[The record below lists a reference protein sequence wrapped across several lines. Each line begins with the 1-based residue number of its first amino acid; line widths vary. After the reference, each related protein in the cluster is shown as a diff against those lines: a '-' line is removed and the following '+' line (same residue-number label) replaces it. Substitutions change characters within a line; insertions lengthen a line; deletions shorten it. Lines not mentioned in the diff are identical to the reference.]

1 MRRACYLLGLLGCG
15 LWYLL
20 SGSWLGWILLLA
32 LAALP
37 WLSLLLTVPA
47 LCTFS
52 LTPTGPDNL
61 QVGENGTFLLLGAC
75 QMPMPPFQGKLQFR
89 NLRTNQ
95 ITSLNLDRILSAL
108 DSDSSLSLNILSI
121 TGSEYE
127 SERNRKAYVRMF

>member
-95 ITSLNLDRILSAL
+95 ITPYEEDHGFVPEYCAGYAL
-108 DSDSSLSLNILSI
+108 TIGELCAVAVYALL
-121 TGSEYE
+121 
-127 SERNRKAYVRMF
+127 